1 MKIGGKFKLYILELV
16 LVGFLFFTLFASYIT
31 TRWVLA
37 IFLIIYLIVIKLVI
51 QRKVAKSIYNKQ
63 LIILLG
69 IFALIYLA
77 VFYALGLRFGF
88 VKSKYLFTI
97 SNIFGIILPT
107 TIIII
112 VSEVIR
118 CILLKQDGIFKIRG
132 RKINLSVF
140 LIYVSMVL
148 IDYDLYAKAFNL
160 NKLED
165 FLMAIGLILFASMAN
180 NLLFN
185 YISKRFNSQAI
196 IIYRLI
202 TVLYMYLIPYQP
214 EVYIFLR
221 IFLRVLY
228 AFILYLIIER
238 TFAKND
244 FALSYKERKKSIFWT
259 SIIFVIVT
267 LMIMLIS
274 CQFRYGIIVIGS
286 QSMTGTINKGDAV
299 IYEQNRGNQKIY
311 KGQIVMFVYND
322 IKTIHRV
329 VEIKNINGEVR
340 YYTKGDA
347 NEDYDTG
354 YRLIEDIEGLVRIKI
369 KYIGIPT
376 LWVRS
381 LFD

>member
-1 MKIGGKFKLYILELV
+1 
-16 LVGFLFFTLFASYIT
+16 
-31 TRWVLA
+31 
-37 IFLIIYLIVIKLVI
+37 
-51 QRKVAKSIYNKQ
+51 
-63 LIILLG
+63 
-69 IFALIYLA
+69 
-77 VFYALGLRFGF
+77 
-88 VKSKYLFTI
+88 
-97 SNIFGIILPT
+97 
-107 TIIII
+107 
-112 VSEVIR
+112 
-118 CILLKQDGIFKIRG
+118 
-132 RKINLSVF
+132 
-140 LIYVSMVL
+140 
-148 IDYDLYAKAFNL
+148 
-160 NKLED
+160 
-165 FLMAIGLILFASMAN
+165 
-180 NLLFN
+180 
-185 YISKRFNSQAI
+185 
-196 IIYRLI
+196 
-202 TVLYMYLIPYQP
+202 MYLIPYQP

-267 LMIMLIS
+267 IMIMLIS

>member
-1 MKIGGKFKLYILELV
+1 
-16 LVGFLFFTLFASYIT
+16 
-31 TRWVLA
+31 
-37 IFLIIYLIVIKLVI
+37 
-51 QRKVAKSIYNKQ
+51 
-63 LIILLG
+63 
-69 IFALIYLA
+69 
-77 VFYALGLRFGF
+77 
-88 VKSKYLFTI
+88 
-97 SNIFGIILPT
+97 
-107 TIIII
+107 
-112 VSEVIR
+112 
-118 CILLKQDGIFKIRG
+118 
-132 RKINLSVF
+132 
-140 LIYVSMVL
+140 
-148 IDYDLYAKAFNL
+148 
-160 NKLED
+160 
-165 FLMAIGLILFASMAN
+165 MAIGLILFASMAN